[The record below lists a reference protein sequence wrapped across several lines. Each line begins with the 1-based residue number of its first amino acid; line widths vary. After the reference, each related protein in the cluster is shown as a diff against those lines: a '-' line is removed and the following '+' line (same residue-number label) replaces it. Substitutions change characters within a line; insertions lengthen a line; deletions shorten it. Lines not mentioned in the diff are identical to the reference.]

1 MPEKLSKQE
10 KTYRNPGSASPEE
23 VYRALQTAT
32 HWLDGELKGRTETGP
47 FSEGYLGEPARLF
60 FPDRAYR
67 SLKAPGCRWKWKKG
81 TKLGTLIINMM
92 QSDMRHIRRRFVEDG
107 CPEVVPASRLET
119 GGEDDDKP
127 SDSLL
132 DIDPEL
138 RHRGF
143 CVQSELEKQE
153 ERQAREQRR
162 DQGRAIACR
171 LARQSGDPRLVRYA
185 RLAFELPDYRAISK
199 RMKMSRQSV
208 RKLESRLIRLI
219 ETTHKNTD
227 DEKL

>member
-10 KTYRNPGSASPEE
+10 ETYRNPGSASPEE

-107 CPEVVPASRLET
+107 CPEVVPASRFET
-119 GGEDDDKP
+119 SQDDDDDAN
-127 SDSLL
+127 SIL

-153 ERQAREQRR
+153 ERQAREQCR
-162 DQGRAIACR
+162 DQGRTIAYRVAC
-171 LARQSGDPRLVRYA
+171 QSEDPQLIRYA
-185 RLAFELPDYRAISK
+185 LLAFELPDYRAISK

>member
-1 MPEKLSKQE
+1 MPEKLSNQE
-10 KTYRNPGSASPEE
+10 ETYRNPGSASPEE

-107 CPEVVPASRLET
+107 CPEVVPASRFET
-119 GGEDDDKP
+119 SQDDDDDAN
-127 SDSLL
+127 SIL

-162 DQGRAIACR
+162 DQGRTIAYRVAC
-171 LARQSGDPRLVRYA
+171 QSEDPQLIRYA
-185 RLAFELPDYRAISK
+185 LLAFELPDYRAISK